1 METQSMFPPSDREV
15 GNGPS
20 SVERIEPAN
29 ILIVDD
35 LTEKLLVFK
44 TVLEDLGQNL
54 VMVHSGSEALREILK
69 REFAVILLDVNMPDI
84 DGLETASMI
93 RRYKRTAHTPIIFI
107 TSYADE
113 IQTARGYSLGAVDY
127 ILSPV
132 VPEVLRSKVMV
143 FVQLYEMQRRTR
155 FLAEERITF
164 MQAQAAR
171 EAAEETTRRSNFLSR
186 ASRELSA
193 SLEMNAAVHRLVELV
208 TPELADLS
216 ILLVDMGDD
225 PGMMLMRSAIAT
237 PYVPE
242 TRTLSPYQDLPIEM
256 VGVFVEAACLARSH
270 RLTWTDEQM
279 SARPATLATS
289 EWRDDLRNLL
299 VVPLRLGERQLGIL
313 ALLAP
318 DFSPADIATVEEL
331 ASRAAIAFEN
341 AHLYLSLQ
349 REILKSRQAEE
360 QLQEESRRKD
370 EFLAMLSHELRNP
383 LAPIRNAVEVIRRV
397 APPEPTL
404 TWARDVVSRQVSH
417 LSRLIEE
424 LLDVSRITNGK
435 ITLRKEAIELE
446 KVIEHGIESVRPLI
460 EARRHTL
467 KVELPAKPVW
477 LDGDFARL
485 SQVTSNLLNNAAKYT
500 EDGGQLSI
508 VATAADGEVTISVK
522 DNGVGIDPALLP
534 RIFELFAQGERSID
548 RSQGGLGVGLTLV
561 KRLVEQHNG
570 KVRAHSDGYGCGAE
584 ITITLPCLT
593 DKVLVP
599 RSAIRTTTDLLS
611 GYRVRVL
618 VVDDNA
624 DAAESVALFL
634 RLEGHEAITA
644 MDGLQAIELCRSFAP
659 DVVVIDIGLPGLNGY
674 ELAQQL
680 RASPESARMHLIA
693 LTGYGQE
700 SDIRAAKQAGFDHHF
715 IKPMNPEEIHRVIAT
730 RVSANSNAHHG
741 EGATQIR
748 RA

>member
-1 METQSMFPPSDREV
+1 MGQADDRANIGTDEAD
-15 GNGPS
+15 
-20 SVERIEPAN
+20 SVEPVN

-54 VMVHSGSEALREILK
+54 VMVRSGAEALREILN

-93 RRYKRTAHTPIIFI
+93 RRYKRTTHTPIIFI

-113 IQTARGYSLGAVDY
+113 MQTARGYSLGAVDY

-155 FLAEERITF
+155 FLAEERVAF
-164 MQAQAAR
+164 VQAQAAR

-193 SLEMNAAVHRLVELV
+193 SLEMNAAMHRLAELV
-208 TPELADLS
+208 TPELTDLS
-216 ILLVDMGDD
+216 VLLVDMDD
-225 PGMMLMRSAIAT
+225 EPSVMLVRSATQIR
-237 PYVPE
+237 YGPE
-242 TRTLSPYQDLPIEM
+242 TQALMPYQDLPVEM
-256 VGVFVEAACLARSH
+256 VEACVTASHEARCIQ
-270 RLTWTDEQM
+270 LTWTEEQI
-279 SARPATLATS
+279 AKRPATVGNS
-289 EWRDDLRNLL
+289 EWRADLKSLL
-299 VVPLRLGERQLGIL
+299 VVPLRLSERSLGVL
-313 ALLAP
+313 ALFAP
-318 DFSPADIATVEEL
+318 AFSAADIATAEEL

-360 QLQEESRRKD
+360 KLQESSRRKD

-404 TWARDVVSRQVSH
+404 SWARDVVDRQVSH
-417 LSRLIEE
+417 LARLIEE
-424 LLDVSRITNGK
+424 LLDVSRISQGK
-435 ITLRKEAIELE
+435 IVLRKEAVELS
-446 KVIEHGIESVRPLI
+446 KIIAHGIETVRPLI
-460 EARRHTL
+460 EARHHKL
-467 KVELPAKPVW
+467 NVELPSAPVW

-485 SQVTSNLLNNAAKYT
+485 AQVTSNLLNNAAKYT
-500 EDGGQLSI
+500 EEGGQISV
-508 VATAADGEVTISVK
+508 VATVCEGEVTISFK
-522 DNGVGIDPALLP
+522 DNGIGMDPVLLP
-534 RIFELFAQGERSID
+534 RIFELFSQGERSLD

-561 KRLVEQHNG
+561 QRLIEQHDG
-570 KVRAHSDGYGCGAE
+570 KVMARSEGLGMGAE
-584 ITITLPCLT
+584 ITVTLPCLT
-593 DKVLVP
+593 DKVFMP
-599 RSAIRTTTDLLS
+599 RASVRTTTDLLS
-611 GYRVRVL
+611 ATRVRVL

-634 RLEGHEAITA
+634 RLEGHETITA
-644 MDGLQAIELCRSFAP
+644 PDGMQAIELSRSFAP
-659 DVVVIDIGLPGLNGY
+659 DVMVIDIGLPGLNGY

-680 RASPESARMHLIA
+680 RATPEGARMLLIA

-700 SDIRAAKQAGFDHHF
+700 ADLRIARQAGFDHHF

-730 RVSANSNAHHG
+730 RVSANSNAPHNEESVHVL
-741 EGATQIR
+741 
-748 RA
+748 RARKS

>member
-1 METQSMFPPSDREV
+1 MAQRNDLIAGV
-15 GNGPS
+15 GNKDGQEG
-20 SVERIEPAN
+20 VENITPAN

-54 VMVHSGSEALREILK
+54 VMVRSGAEALREILQ

-113 IQTARGYSLGAVDY
+113 IQTTRGYSLGAVDY

-164 MQAQAAR
+164 MQAQTAR

-193 SLEMNAAVHRLVELV
+193 SLEMNSAAHRLVELV
-208 TPELADLS
+208 TPELADLTV
-216 ILLVDMGDD
+216 LLVDMGDD
-225 PGMMLMRSAIAT
+225 PGMMLMRSAT
-237 PYVPE
+237 TRLYNPE
-242 TRTLSPYQDLPIEM
+242 TCTLSPYQDLPIDM
-256 VGVFVEAACLARSH
+256 VEACVESAYQARAI
-270 RLTWTDEQM
+270 RLTWTEEQM
-279 SARPATLATS
+279 AARPATLATA
-289 EWRDDLRNLL
+289 EWRGDLNNLL
-299 VVPLRLGERQLGIL
+299 VVPLRLGERQLGVL
-313 ALLAP
+313 ALLAS
-318 DFSPADIATVEEL
+318 DFTAADVATVEEL

-360 QLQEESRRKD
+360 KLQEASRRKD

-397 APPEPTL
+397 AAPEPTL
-404 TWARDVVSRQVSH
+404 IWARDVVDRQVSH

-424 LLDVSRITNGK
+424 LLDVSRISQGK
-435 ITLRKEAIELE
+435 IALRKEAVELAR
-446 KVIEHGIESVRPLI
+446 IIAHGVETVRPLI
-460 EARRHTL
+460 DARGHNL
-467 KVELPAKPVW
+467 FVDVPPAPVW
-477 LDGDFARL
+477 LDADFARL

-500 EDGGQLSI
+500 ADGGEISL
-508 VATAADGEVTISVK
+508 VASVSEGVVTISVK
-522 DNGVGIDPALLP
+522 DNGIGIAPTLMP
-534 RIFELFAQGERSID
+534 RIFELFSQGERSLD

-561 KRLVEQHNG
+561 QRLVEQH
-570 KVRAHSDGYGCGAE
+570 DGQVEAVSGGIGRGSE
-584 ITITLPCLT
+584 FIVTLPCLT
-593 DKVLVP
+593 ENLFIP
-599 RSAIRTTTDLLS
+599 RNSARTTADLLPA
-611 GYRVRVL
+611 GRVRVL

-624 DAAESVALFL
+624 DSAESVALFL
-634 RLEGHEAITA
+634 RLEGHETTSALN
-644 MDGLQAIELCRSFAP
+644 GLQALELAQSFKP
-659 DVVVIDIGLPGLNGY
+659 DVMVIDIGLPGLNGY
-674 ELAQQL
+674 ELAQRL
-680 RASPESARMHLIA
+680 RASQDTAQMLLIA

-700 SDIRAAKQAGFDHHF
+700 SDLRTARQAGFDHHF
-715 IKPMNPEEIHRVIAT
+715 IKPVSPEEIHRLIAT
-730 RVSANSNAHHG
+730 RVAANGNAAPGG
-741 EGATQIR
+741 EAAQIR